1 MIGISKV
8 IFLVKLFGE
17 IRIQIQFQN
26 FFEPIIQKR
35 KSNLPMVA
43 WRWRFLFS
51 SSELCEEDD
60 GSTSETPESA
70 GLGGSEPAKFGQIQC
85 YRRQLKHKKKSE
97 IQFPARFSFWERSRN
112 KTNAMKMW
120 RVQFL

>member
-1 MIGISKV
+1 
-8 IFLVKLFGE
+8 
-17 IRIQIQFQN
+17 
-26 FFEPIIQKR
+26 
-35 KSNLPMVA
+35 MVA

-97 IQFPARFSFWERSRN
+97 IQ
-112 KTNAMKMW
+112 T
-120 RVQFL
+120 

>member
-8 IFLVKLFGE
+8 IFLVKLFRE
-17 IRIQIQFQN
+17 IRIQKQFQKSL
-26 FFEPIIQKR
+26 EPIIQKR

-43 WRWRFLFS
+43 WRWRILFS

-70 GLGGSEPAKFGQIQC
+70 GLGGSEPAKFWQIQC
-85 YRRQLKHKKKSE
+85 YRRQHKHRKVKYN
-97 IQFPARFSFWERSRN
+97 SRH
-112 KTNAMKMW
+112 
-120 RVQFL
+120 VFLFGRGQETLPTL